1 MKLTIKDIARLAGVS
16 TATVSMVVN
25 KKDERISAK
34 TKKRVL
40 DVIEEYNYVPNRIAS
55 SMVTKNTK
63 SLGLV
68 LPDIANPFFPGL
80 ARGVEDRANK
90 DNWNIILCNSDND
103 PDKENRYLEM
113 LQEKMVDG
121 IILTSAKQDLSR
133 ASVLKKVS
141 VPIVTLD
148 RDIDDVQHVGLV
160 KTNNMKG
167 AYDAVKHMI
176 DRGYKKILH
185 LSGPLSIQ
193 TAQLRYEGYLQ
204 AHIDSGVMHPKEN
217 VYQGDFSY
225 ESGYNMTN
233 ELLEKGTEFDGLFCG
248 NDLMAFGALKALA
261 EHDISVPEVGVVGFD
276 DIYFSALISPP
287 LTTVHQPVYEMGY
300 TAADLMINYI
310 EGEKKMKGKKMES
323 VRNLNTELV
332 IRNTTR

>member
-25 KKDERISAK
+25 KKDERISSQ

-80 ARGVEDRANK
+80 ARGVEDRASR

-103 PDKENRYLEM
+103 PDKEKKYLEM

-121 IILTSAKQDLSR
+121 ILLTSAKQDLSK
-133 ASVLKKVS
+133 ASVLKKIS

-148 RDIDDVQHVGLV
+148 RDITGVQHVGLV
-160 KTNNMKG
+160 KTDNVKG

-176 DRGYKKILH
+176 DREYKKILH
-185 LSGPLSIQ
+185 LSGPLNVH
-193 TAQLRYEGYLQ
+193 TAQSRYKGFLQ
-204 AHIDSGVMHPKEN
+204 AHKDCGVEPPKEN
-217 VYQGDFSY
+217 VFQGHFSF
-225 ESGYNMTN
+225 EAGYNMTN
-233 ELLEKGTEFDGLFCG
+233 ALLEKGTEFDGLFCG

-261 EHDISVPEVGVVGFD
+261 EHGVNVPDVGVVGFD
-276 DIYFSALISPP
+276 DIYFSALITPP

-300 TAADLMINYI
+300 MAADLMINYI
-310 EGEKKMKGKKMES
+310 ECEKDMKGEKTDF
-323 VRNLNTELV
+323 VRNLNTELK

>member
-16 TATVSMVVN
+16 TATVSMVLN
-25 KKDERISAK
+25 KKDARISAK
-34 TKKRVL
+34 TKERVL
-40 DVIEEYNYVPNRIAS
+40 EVIEEYNYVPNRIAS

-103 PDKENRYLEM
+103 TDKENRYLEM

-121 IILTSAKQDLSR
+121 IILTSAKQDLSKK
-133 ASVLKKVS
+133 SVLKKIS

-148 RDIDDVQHVGLV
+148 RDINDLQHVGVV
-160 KTNNMKG
+160 KTDNMKG
-167 AYDAVKHMI
+167 AYDAVKYMVE
-176 DRGYKKILH
+176 RGYRKILH
-185 LSGPLSIQ
+185 LSGPMNVH
-193 TAQLRYEGYLQ
+193 TAQSRYQGYLQ
-204 AHIDSGVMHPKEN
+204 AHADCGVMLLTNHIWE
-217 VYQGDFSY
+217 GHFSY
-225 ESGYNMTN
+225 EAGYTMTN
-233 ELLEKGTEFDGLFCG
+233 ELLEKRIEFDGLFCG

-261 EHDISVPEVGVVGFD
+261 EHGISVPDVGVVGFD
-276 DIYFSALISPP
+276 DIYFSALIAPP
-287 LTTVHQPVYEMGY
+287 LTTVRQPVYKMGY
-300 TAADLMINYI
+300 IAADLLLHHI
-310 EGEKKMKGKKMES
+310 ESEKEKGEKQMEF

-332 IRNTTR
+332 IRNSTR

>member
-1 MKLTIKDIARLAGVS
+1 
-16 TATVSMVVN
+16 
-25 KKDERISAK
+25 
-34 TKKRVL
+34 VL

-90 DNWNIILCNSDND
+90 DHWNIILCNSDND

-121 IILTSAKQDLSR
+121 ILLTSAKQDLSN
-133 ASVLKKVS
+133 ASVLKKIS

-148 RDIDDVQHVGLV
+148 RDIDDVQHVGVV
-160 KTNNMKG
+160 KTDNMKG
-167 AYDAVKHMI
+167 AYSAVKHMI

-185 LSGPLSIQ
+185 LSGPLSVY
-193 TAQLRYEGYLQ
+193 TAQSRYKGYLQ
-204 AHIDSGVMHPKEN
+204 AQIDSGVTCPEEN
-217 VYQGDFSY
+217 VHQGRFSY
-225 ESGYNMTN
+225 ESGYTMTN
-233 ELLEKGTEFDGLFCG
+233 ELLEKGVEFDGLFCG

-276 DIYFSALISPP
+276 DIYFSALITPP
-287 LTTVHQPVYEMGY
+287 LTTVRQPVYEMGY
-300 TAADLMINYI
+300 MAADLLIMYI
-310 EGEKKMKGKKMES
+310 EGEKEMKGRKMES

-332 IRNTTR
+332 IRNSTR

>member
-1 MKLTIKDIARLAGVS
+1 MKLTIKDIARLVGVS
-16 TATVSMVVN
+16 IATVSLVVN
-25 KKDERISAK
+25 KKDERISAE

-68 LPDIANPFFPGL
+68 LQDIANPFFPGL

-90 DNWNIILCNSDND
+90 DNWHIILCNSDND
-103 PDKENRYLEM
+103 PEKENRYLEM

-121 IILTSAKQDLSR
+121 IILASAEQDLSR
-133 ASVLKKVS
+133 APVIKKIS

-148 RDIDDVQHVGLV
+148 RDIDDVQYVGVV
-160 KTNNMKG
+160 KINNMKG

-185 LSGPLSIQ
+185 LSGPMRDH
-193 TAQLRYEGYLQ
+193 TAQARYEGYLQ
-204 AHIDSGVMHPKEN
+204 AHIDSKVMPPKEN
-217 VYQGDFSY
+217 VYHGSFSY

-233 ELLEKGTEFDGLFCG
+233 ELLEKGAEFDGLFCC

-276 DIYFSALISPP
+276 DIFVSALITPS
-287 LTTVHQPVYEMGY
+287 LTTVRLPIYEMGY
-300 TAADLMINYI
+300 VAADLMINYI
-310 EGEKKMKGKKMES
+310 KGEKKLKGKKMES

-332 IRNTTR
+332 IRKSTR

>member
-16 TATVSMVVN
+16 TATVSMVIN
-25 KKDERISAK
+25 KKDERISAE

-40 DVIEEYNYVPNRIAS
+40 EVIEEYNYVPNRVAS

-103 PDKENRYLEM
+103 ADKENRYLEM

-121 IILTSAKQDLSR
+121 IILTSAKQDLSK
-133 ASVLKKVS
+133 ASVLKKIS

-148 RDIDDVQHVGLV
+148 RDINDVQHVGLV
-160 KTNNMKG
+160 KTDNVKG
-167 AYDAVKHMI
+167 AYDAVRHML
-176 DRGYKKILH
+176 DRGYRKILH
-185 LSGPLSIQ
+185 LSGPLSVY
-193 TAQLRYEGYLQ
+193 TAQSRYKGYLQ
-204 AHIDSGVMHPKEN
+204 AYADSGVKHPKED
-217 VYQGDFSY
+217 VFQGSFSY
-225 ESGYNMTN
+225 ESGYTMTN
-233 ELLEKGTEFDGLFCG
+233 ALLEKGIEFDGLFCG

-261 EHDISVPEVGVVGFD
+261 EHDICVPEVGVVGFD
-276 DIYFSALISPP
+276 DIYFSALITPP

-300 TAADLMINYI
+300 MAADVLINYI
-310 EGEKKMKGKKMES
+310 KGENKMKGKKMEF
-323 VRNLNTELV
+323 VLNLNTELV
-332 IRNTTR
+332 VRNTTR